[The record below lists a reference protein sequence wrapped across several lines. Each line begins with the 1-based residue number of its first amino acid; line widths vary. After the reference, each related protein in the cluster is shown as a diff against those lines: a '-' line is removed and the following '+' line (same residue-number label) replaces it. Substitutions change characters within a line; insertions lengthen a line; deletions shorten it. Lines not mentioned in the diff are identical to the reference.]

1 MKKRTLPLFKKVLR
15 FLIIALPYLYT
26 VRRMVIDEIDNRLQ
40 RLVIRLLDKWDLHDY
55 ERIEEF
61 EKCEML

>member
-61 EKCEML
+61 EKCKML